1 MQKFDVAII
10 GSGPAGAST
19 AFYLA
24 KKGINTVIIE
34 KETLPRYKT
43 CGGGFVYRGRKD
55 LPFDIESIVEKEF
68 HTIDIY
74 LGEKL
79 HFQTVRDTPTVSM
92 VMRDTFDK
100 LLVEK
105 AQEVGCTLLDNHK
118 VKGLSWI
125 DNTVVIETSQGLI
138 KADYI
143 IAADGALS
151 PIAKMAGW
159 KEDTRKLIP
168 ALEYEVEVSDE
179 DWNRLSNEVRFDID
193 AIPYGYAWSFPKK
206 KHLSIGVASARR
218 TKINLK
224 KYYQEYVTN
233 TLKIDGIVNESQHGF
248 QIPVSPR
255 TDGFVKNKV
264 FLIGDAAGF
273 ADPITAEG
281 ISNAIYSGK
290 LVAEALA
297 ENDLDYNKAK
307 DAYIAKL
314 NERLIPEIETGLWL
328 SKWFYEQKTIRN
340 ILLKKYGQRFSE
352 AMADVFHGKR
362 SYPKDI
368 KQSIKEKIKKAIPNP
383 LQAI

>member
-1 MQKFDVAII
+1 MRHYDVAVI
-10 GSGPAGAST
+10 GSGPSGAST
-19 AFYLA
+19 AFHLA
-24 KKGINTVIIE
+24 KHGISTVIIE

-55 LPFDIESIVEKEF
+55 LPFDITDVVEKEF
-68 HTIDIY
+68 HTVDIY
-74 LGEKL
+74 LGDKL
-79 HFQTVRDTPTVSM
+79 HFKTIRKEPTISM
-92 VMRDTFDK
+92 IMRDSFDN
-100 LLVEK
+100 LITEK
-105 AQEVGCTLLDNHK
+105 AKDFGATLLQNHK
-118 VKGLSWI
+118 LKSLDFNDDLIILG
-125 DNTVVIETSQGLI
+125 TSQGSLT
-138 KADYI
+138 ANFV

-151 PIAKMAGW
+151 PTAKMAGW

-168 ALEYEVEVSDE
+168 ALEYEVEVTEKDFE
-179 DWNRLSNEVRFDID
+179 HLSKEVRFDID

-206 KHLSIGVASARR
+206 NHLSIGVASARR

-224 KYYQEYVTN
+224 KFYKEYME
-233 TLKIDGIVNESQHGF
+233 TLGISNVINESQHGF

-255 TDGFVKNKV
+255 TDGFVKNNV

-290 LVAEALA
+290 LAAEAIIESEQNSKLA
-297 ENDLDYNKAK
+297 E
-307 DAYIAKL
+307 KL
-314 NERLIPEIETGLWL
+314 YTEKLEEKLLPEIKTGLWL

-368 KQSIKEKIKKAIPNP
+368 KAAIKQKVKE
-383 LQAI
+383 LVF